1 MKISCMLSWMMKR
14 GTDKIS
20 YRKNNK
26 LESSLTCSLPNS
38 GVPKLF
44 NFQVLLELY
53 SSYLI
58 CVLYIDI
65 L

>member
-1 MKISCMLSWMMKR
+1 MLSWMMKR